1 MNNDKC
7 RFRHLFYASGITVLL
22 MMIGMLVFFNFIST
36 PSLLKY
42 LGLEQALTLT
52 DPKVISDPMT
62 SHMIGELVRQG
73 TLVSLDDV
81 WSYQSSLYQTIITF
95 LIAINGLLAALAIF
109 YIKSSSNDKAIEI
122 VHEFVESKEFKE
134 FVNKK
139 VKQKLKVA
147 RDEYDESTQ
156 KLELMIGEGEGIREK
171 VSVLSSEYEELNRQM
186 TVIAKKIASM
196 DQADMDGHDFFLS
209 KD

>member
-7 RFRHLFYASGITVLL
+7 TYRNIFYASGITVLL
-22 MMIGMLVFFNFIST
+22 MMIGMLVFFNFVST

-42 LGLEQALTLT
+42 FGLEQALTLT
-52 DPKVISDPMT
+52 DPKMISDPMT
-62 SHMIGELVRQG
+62 SHMIGELVKQG

-122 VHEFVESKEFKE
+122 VHEFVEGKEFRD

-139 VKQKLKVA
+139 VKQKLKIA

-156 KLELMIGEGEGIREK
+156 KLDLMIGEGEAIREQ
-171 VSVLSSEYEELNRQM
+171 VDGLSSEYGELNRQM
-186 TVIAKKIASM
+186 AVIAKKIASM